1 MRLLSLLSITFY
13 YLHYPFPRSV
23 ASKYFLN
30 KFCCSNSLVNEVN
43 HFLCLQVDR
52 LSKDI
57 ELDCL
62 PLKCLVHA
70 ADWTFRLIKSL
81 SLPY

>member
-1 MRLLSLLSITFY
+1 MRLFPLLSITFY
-13 YLHYPFPRSV
+13 YLNHPFPRSV
-23 ASKYFLN
+23 ASEYFLD
-30 KFCCSNSLVNEVN
+30 KSCCVDSLVNVVN

>member
-1 MRLLSLLSITFY
+1 MLLFPLLRITFY
-13 YLHYPFPRSV
+13 YLNYPFPRSV
-23 ASKYFLN
+23 ASEYFLDES
-30 KFCCSNSLVNEVN
+30 CCIDSLVNLVN

-81 SLPY
+81 SLPH